1 MNENINYYELLGVSK
16 NATKDEIKK
25 AYRIQAKKWHPDL
38 NKDEQAL
45 EISKKINEAK
55 VVLLDD
61 LKRKDYDNYLNNLAN
76 KKYQKMQDDNIKN
89 TNSKSTYSSS
99 YSEEYSSE
107 KTYTKWEYFQIYLK
121 YYQVS
126 KKRKAL
132 AIILVILET
141 ILCSSLG
148 IINYLLALIINVSY
162 SAVAY
167 LSQLIIGLYT
177 FFLIF
182 AFFSNT
188 SYAPSTIGDYIEV
201 ALIYLGLILLTIIPV
216 YILKF
221 LIYKMPTII
230 SDLNMYLFKKAIGYD
245 N

>member
-61 LKRKDYDNYLNNLAN
+61 LKRKDYDDYLNNLAN

-107 KTYTKWEYFQIYLK
+107 KTYTKWEYFQIY
-121 YYQVS
+121 
-126 KKRKAL
+126 
-132 AIILVILET
+132 
-141 ILCSSLG
+141 
-148 IINYLLALIINVSY
+148 YLLCNKVLMESFENLIIVFTNINRHI
-162 SAVAY
+162 
-167 LSQLIIGLYT
+167 LST
-177 FFLIF
+177 
-182 AFFSNT
+182 N
-188 SYAPSTIGDYIEV
+188 
-201 ALIYLGLILLTIIPV
+201 
-216 YILKF
+216 
-221 LIYKMPTII
+221 I
-230 SDLNMYLFKKAIGYD
+230 SCF
-245 N
+245 

>member
-61 LKRKDYDNYLNNLAN
+61 LKRKDYDDYLNNLAN

-107 KTYTKWEYFQIYLK
+107 KTYTKWEYFQIYL
-121 YYQVS
+121 
-126 KKRKAL
+126 
-132 AIILVILET
+132 
-141 ILCSSLG
+141 
-148 IINYLLALIINVSY
+148 N
-162 SAVAY
+162 
-167 LSQLIIGLYT
+167 
-177 FFLIF
+177 
-182 AFFSNT
+182 FFSCPFVFVF
-188 SYAPSTIGDYIEV
+188 YV
-201 ALIYLGLILLTIIPV
+201 
-216 YILKF
+216 
-221 LIYKMPTII
+221 
-230 SDLNMYLFKKAIGYD
+230 
-245 N
+245 

>member
-61 LKRKDYDNYLNNLAN
+61 LKRKDYDDYLNNLAN

-188 SYAPSTIGDYIEV
+188 SYAPSTIGDYI
-201 ALIYLGLILLTIIPV
+201 
-216 YILKF
+216 
-221 LIYKMPTII
+221 
-230 SDLNMYLFKKAIGYD
+230 S
-245 N
+245 

>member
-61 LKRKDYDNYLNNLAN
+61 LKRKDYDDYLNNLAN

-182 AFFSNT
+182 AFFSNI

-230 SDLNMYLFKKAIGYD
+230 SDLNMYLFKKAIGYY